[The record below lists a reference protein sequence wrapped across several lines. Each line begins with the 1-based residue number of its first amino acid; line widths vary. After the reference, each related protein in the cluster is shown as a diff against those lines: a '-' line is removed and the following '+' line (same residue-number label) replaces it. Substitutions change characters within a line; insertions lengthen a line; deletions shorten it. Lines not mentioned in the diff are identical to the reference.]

1 MIIQKEEKKK
11 KKKKRSFALD
21 RKRKL
26 PKYGIPVELVSMSRI
41 RILVQPENC
50 SRITEESLEIFNFIL
65 KIYFKKK
72 NY

>member
-1 MIIQKEEKKK
+1 MQEN
-11 KKKKRSFALD
+11 FDLD

-26 PKYGIPVELVSMSRI
+26 PKHSIPVELVSLPRI

-50 SRITEESLEIFNFIL
+50 SRITEESLEIFDFIL
-65 KIYFKKK
+65 KIYFKKR